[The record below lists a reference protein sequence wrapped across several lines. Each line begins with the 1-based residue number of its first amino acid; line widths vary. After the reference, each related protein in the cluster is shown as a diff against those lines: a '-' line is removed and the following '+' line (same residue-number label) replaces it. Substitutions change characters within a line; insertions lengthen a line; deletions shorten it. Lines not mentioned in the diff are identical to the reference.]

1 MKKIK
6 VSKRSLILIGIFI
19 LVIIIIIMIVNYYRN
34 LPPKSIGSD
43 IDKSE
48 EIFDTDFRELENIDL
63 YFSVYDTFYNVIDII
78 NSSDDKKNEKIL
90 ELLDEEYI
98 DYYNLNKN
106 NVNDKVNEYIDKKF
120 TIKNILSART
130 SGKFTSYLITA
141 INDEV
146 DYNFIL

>member
-78 NSSDDKKNEKIL
+78 NSSDDKKMKR
-90 ELLDEEYI
+90 
-98 DYYNLNKN
+98 
-106 NVNDKVNEYIDKKF
+106 F
-120 TIKNILSART
+120 WS
-130 SGKFTSYLITA
+130 F
-141 INDEV
+141 
-146 DYNFIL
+146 